1 MKPVLVGGITDNTSG
16 TLTAPDLDFSLQWEL
31 GDELTSHLVIRATDQ
46 GESGQYTLQV
56 YSAHP
61 YIAMQ

>member
-1 MKPVLVGGITDNTSG
+1 MKPVLVGGMTDHTSG

-31 GDELTSHLVIRATDQ
+31 SNELTSHLASMATDQ

-56 YSAHP
+56 RYTHP
-61 YIAMQ
+61 